1 MTKHDSKGGGEASPA
16 AQRRSRLLF
25 QDFGHNYMNAAA
37 IESTIRHKWLIQFGS
52 KSNRTNYILM
62 QYDQFLV

>member
-1 MTKHDSKGGGEASPA
+1 M
-16 AQRRSRLLF
+16 LF

>member
-1 MTKHDSKGGGEASPA
+1 MTKHDSKGEASPA
-16 AQRRSRLLF
+16 ARRRSRLLF

-37 IESTIRHKWLIQFGS
+37 IESTIRHEWLIQFGS

>member
-1 MTKHDSKGGGEASPA
+1 MTKHDSKGEASPA
-16 AQRRSRLLF
+16 AQRRSSLLF

-37 IESTIRHKWLIQFGS
+37 IESTIRHEWLIQFGS

-62 QYDQFLV
+62 QYYQFFV

>member
-1 MTKHDSKGGGEASPA
+1 
-16 AQRRSRLLF
+16 
-25 QDFGHNYMNAAA
+25 MNAAA
-37 IESTIRHKWLIQFGS
+37 IESIIRHKWLIQFGS

>member
-1 MTKHDSKGGGEASPA
+1 MTARGGASPA

-37 IESTIRHKWLIQFGS
+37 IESTIRHKWLIQFDS